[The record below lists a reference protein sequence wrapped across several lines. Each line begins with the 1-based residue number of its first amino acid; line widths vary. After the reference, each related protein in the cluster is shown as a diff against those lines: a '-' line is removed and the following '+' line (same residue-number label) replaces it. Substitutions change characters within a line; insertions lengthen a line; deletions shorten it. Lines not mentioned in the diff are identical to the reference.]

1 MNTTLDTSNDMTL
14 DAAQLVNATKPTT
27 RYKAAAI
34 HFGLSML
41 VAIVLVALMLL
52 LWYPS
57 PYFAAMG
64 GAKLLILIVSI
75 DIVVGPII
83 TLIIFNPK
91 KKSLPFDLAV
101 VATLQLAAFVYG
113 ASVMFESRPV
123 YNVYYGGRFDVVSP
137 SRVPMDE
144 FAKVKLEE
152 FKQFPLTGPKLAA
165 ALEPAT
171 IAEIN
176 HIVLHKKATAD
187 IVAFPQYLVPYE
199 TNTPSAKEA
208 GLKAQPLAELRQKDP
223 SAIPAL
229 DTFMKEHNLDA
240 TKVGFLPVVTRKT
253 DMVAIVDR
261 EGGKLHGFVFANPW

>member
-1 MNTTLDTSNDMTL
+1 MNTTLETANTDTI
-14 DAAQLVNATKPTT
+14 DAATQANVANPIS

-41 VAIVLVALMLL
+41 VAAVLVVMMVF

-75 DIVVGPII
+75 DVIVGPII
-83 TLIIFNPK
+83 TMIIFNPK

-101 VATLQLAAFVYG
+101 VACLQLAAFVYG

-123 YNVYYGGRFDVVSP
+123 YNVYYGGRFDMVSP
-137 SRVPMDE
+137 SRIPMEE
-144 FAKVKLEE
+144 FEKVKLDE
-152 FKQFPLTGPKLAA
+152 FKRLPLTGPKIVA
-165 ALEPAT
+165 ALEPKT
-171 IAEIN
+171 VDEIN

-187 IVAFPQYLVPYE
+187 IAAFPQQYVPYE
-199 TNTPSAKEA
+199 AGSPSAIEA
-208 GLKAQPLAELRQKDP
+208 GLKAKSLAELKQKDP

-229 DTFMKEHNLDA
+229 DAFMKKHSLDVGN
-240 TKVGFLPVVTRKT
+240 VGFLPVVTRKT

-261 EGGKLHGFVFANPW
+261 EGGKLHGFVVANPW